1 MKIIHLEN
9 WGQQIFSSAIESQNL
24 QKDVGPN
31 SLIAKVNK
39 TSVPNFRGIN
49 MQLLYKEW
57 LC

>member
-9 WGQQIFSSAIESQNL
+9 WGQQILSSAIESQNL
-24 QKDVGPN
+24 QKEVGRK
-31 SLIAKVNK
+31 SLIVKVNK
-39 TSVPNFRGIN
+39 NSVPNFRGIN